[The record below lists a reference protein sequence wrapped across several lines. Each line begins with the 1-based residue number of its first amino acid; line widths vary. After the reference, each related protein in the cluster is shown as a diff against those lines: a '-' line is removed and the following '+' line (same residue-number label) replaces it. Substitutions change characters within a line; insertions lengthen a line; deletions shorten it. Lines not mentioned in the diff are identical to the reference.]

1 MKKNSQLS
9 PSMEDYLETILTLES
24 TNRVARVKDIAEAL
38 NVQMPSVTSAL
49 KTLKERG
56 MVNYEKNS
64 YIMLTDPGKNV
75 ARSVIERH
83 FAVAGFL
90 QKVLCVPTEQ
100 SQETACRI
108 EHVISP
114 EIAQRLKNLTNQI
127 ESLLEHGAID
137 RGEWRKIIIDQEAQ

>member
-1 MKKNSQLS
+1 
-9 PSMEDYLETILTLES
+9 MEDYLETILTLES
-24 TNRVARVKDIAEAL
+24 SRRVARVKDIAEAL
-38 NVQMPSVTSAL
+38 GVQMPSVTSAL

-64 YIMLTDPGKNV
+64 YIMLTEKGKQV
-75 ARSVIERH
+75 AESIIKRH

-108 EHVISP
+108 EHVITP
-114 EIAQRLKNLTNQI
+114 DIAHRLQNLTGYIEKHVLDEKINHQSWENIII
-127 ESLLEHGAID
+127 ESENSGTD
-137 RGEWRKIIIDQEAQ
+137 R

>member
-1 MKKNSQLS
+1 
-9 PSMEDYLETILTLES
+9 MEDYLETILTLES
-24 TNRVARVKDIAEAL
+24 THRVARVKDIAEAL

-64 YIMLTDPGKNV
+64 YIMLTDEGHAV
-75 ARSVIERH
+75 AESVIQRH

-90 QKVLCVPTEQ
+90 QKVLCLPTTEAQ
-100 SQETACRI
+100 DTACKI

-114 EIAQRLKNLTNQI
+114 DTAQRLKNLT
-127 ESLLEHGAID
+127 GYID
-137 RGEWRKIIIDQEAQ
+137 SHIRDGGMDSSAWEKIITDPPEGEEK